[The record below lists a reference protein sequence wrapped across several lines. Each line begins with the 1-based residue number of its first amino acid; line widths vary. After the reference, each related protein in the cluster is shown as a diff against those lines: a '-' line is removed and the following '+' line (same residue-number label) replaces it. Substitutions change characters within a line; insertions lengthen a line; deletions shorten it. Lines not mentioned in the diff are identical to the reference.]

1 LKKNLFTRQKISTVI
16 VEQTSSNGE
25 NRENLR
31 SKEMP
36 FPNVFYKSIIYHKLL
51 YNKQIQIQNT
61 IVCSITNDYFF
72 STKRVEK
79 NVIFLQIFFFI

>member
-1 LKKNLFTRQKISTVI
+1 
-16 VEQTSSNGE
+16 
-25 NRENLR
+25 
-31 SKEMP
+31 MP